1 MYRDLTQG
9 LPVEAD
15 QIVGD
20 MLARARQFGVAAPIL
35 TAAYAHL
42 TIYLR
47 RLATA

>member
-20 MLARARQFGVAAPIL
+20 MLARAQGFGLAAPIL
-35 TAAYAHL
+35 TAAYANL

-47 RLATA
+47 RVTAA